1 MRQYKGKA
9 ITLYKIRGLVMG
21 SKKNEGISFGKAG
34 KDSERLASCK
44 VWEEKIFEG
53 KMAFSQ
59 LLQDTKG
66 KALTPKGARISKG
79 KALGAIASG
88 VYQGKGKIVRLKDS
102 DGKVIGGKDRIDF
115 HVSLLDKSADSI
127 KWDSI
132 NTVGCITK

>member
-1 MRQYKGKA
+1 MSR
-9 ITLYKIRGLVMG
+9 IH
-21 SKKNEGISFGKAG
+21 S
-34 KDSERLASCK
+34 
-44 VWEEKIFEG
+44 
-53 KMAFSQ
+53 
-59 LLQDTKG
+59 
-66 KALTPKGARISKG
+66 KALLLIIGYKG